1 MRVKYFRSCR
11 WYEKSPGIGA
21 ILRVKYSGA
30 DNVRHYAAAYCK
42 CFGAELGDVFVK
54 KLFLRLSP
62 SGSSLKASAFPYL
75 FPSLP
80 VVMKLN
86 MPWSI

>member
-1 MRVKYFRSCR
+1 MRRYHEMKQLNVECMNS
-11 WYEKSPGIGA
+11 
-21 ILRVKYSGA
+21 KYSGVY
-30 DNVRHYAAAYCK
+30 NVRHYAAAYCK

-62 SGSSLKASAFPYL
+62 AGSSLKASVLSYF

-80 VVMKLN
+80 VVMKLILL
-86 MPWSI
+86 WSI